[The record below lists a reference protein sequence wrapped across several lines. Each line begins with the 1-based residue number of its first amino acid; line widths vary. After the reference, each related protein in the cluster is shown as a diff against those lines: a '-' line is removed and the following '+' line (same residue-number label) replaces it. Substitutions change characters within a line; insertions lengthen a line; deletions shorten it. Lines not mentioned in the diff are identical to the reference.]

1 MYIHPGQMNYPVN
14 RSGTTGVKKN
24 RQLVILPDKT
34 TIDGSILKPLRKNYQ
49 LEDVTMKKIL
59 LICLLTLIMIAA
71 MFPVSA
77 LAALPDGIPSSLESP
92 TIKSVELKYNED
104 GIPYFEAQVY
114 FPQSVLDLDSEAPSG
129 GSVFW
134 DYAVKVD
141 NGSWSEFGG
150 GGYINVYTGGED
162 GETPVSAGN
171 FTITF
176 DPIDEGSL
184 TSVDIKSHI
193 YSYQLRVYYDYYE
206 GWPDVQPIYSPASN
220 AVTIGSGSFYSDAST
235 WAESEL
241 KKANELGLI
250 PDILKGVDMTKPITR
265 EEFCELAVLLYEK
278 VTETAAAPASPNPFT
293 DTTNSQILKAYA
305 LGITTGT
312 STTTFSP
319 NTLINREQCAAML
332 FRAIKA
338 IAPAADYSVAGIKDF
353 PDQKDISSWAADAT
367 KYMSKLGIIKGDAS
381 GNFMPK
387 ATTTVQTAAGY
398 GMATREAAILMTVR
412 TYETMD

>member
-1 MYIHPGQMNYPVN
+1 
-14 RSGTTGVKKN
+14 
-24 RQLVILPDKT
+24 
-34 TIDGSILKPLRKNYQ
+34 
-49 LEDVTMKKIL
+49 MKKK
-59 LICLLTLIMIAA
+59 LLTFLLALLMITA

-77 LAALPDGIPSSLESP
+77 LAALPEGVPSSLEAP
-92 TIKSVELKYNED
+92 TIKSIELKHNED

-114 FPQSVLDLDSEAPSG
+114 FPQSVLNLDSEAPGG

-134 DYAVKVD
+134 EYSVKVD
-141 NGSWSEFGG
+141 DGSWGEFGG

-162 GETPVSAGN
+162 GEGPVSAGN
-171 FTITF
+171 FAITF
-176 DPIDEGSL
+176 DPIDEGSM
-184 TSVDIKSHI
+184 TSVDIKNHI
-193 YSYQLRVYYDYYE
+193 YSYKLQVYYDYYE
-206 GWPDVQPIYSPASN
+206 GWPDVEPIYSPISN
-220 AVTIGSGSFYSDAST
+220 TVTIGSGSFYSDAST
-235 WAESEL
+235 WAEPEL

-250 PDILKGVDMTKPITR
+250 PSILKGADMTKPITR

-278 VTETAAAPASPNPFT
+278 VTKKTAVPASQNPFT

-312 STTTFSP
+312 SATTFSP
-319 NTLINREQCAAML
+319 KTLINREQCATML

-338 IAPAADYSVAGIKDF
+338 IAPSADYSIMGVKDF
-353 PDQKDISSWAADAT
+353 PDQKDISSWAVDGT
-367 KYMSKLGIIKGDAS
+367 KYMSKLGIIKGDDA

-387 ATTTVQTAAGY
+387 ATTTAQTAAGY

>member
-1 MYIHPGQMNYPVN
+1 MKYKYFRTCML
-14 RSGTTGVKKN
+14 
-24 RQLVILPDKT
+24 LVAT
-34 TIDGSILKPLRKNYQ
+34 
-49 LEDVTMKKIL
+49 L
-59 LICLLTLIMIAA
+59 LITT
-71 MFPVSA
+71 MFFITA
-77 LAALPDGIPSSLESP
+77 FAALPEGVPSKLESP
-92 TIKSVELKYNED
+92 SIQQIEQKTYED
-104 GIPYFEAQVY
+104 GRPYFEAQVY
-114 FPQSVLDLDSEAPSG
+114 FPQSVLDLDSEAPGG

-141 NGSWSEFGG
+141 NGSWGEFGG

-162 GETPVSAGN
+162 GETPVSAGS
-171 FTITF
+171 FVVTF

-193 YSYQLRVYYDYYE
+193 YSYKLRVYYDYYE
-206 GWPDVQPIYSPASN
+206 GWPDVQPIYSPVSN
-220 AVTIGSGSFYSDAST
+220 VVTIGSGSFYSNAST

-250 PDILKGVDMTKPITR
+250 PGILKGADMTKPITR
-265 EEFCELAVLLYEK
+265 EEFCELAVLMYEK
-278 VTETAAAPASPNPFT
+278 VMETTAAPASPNPFT

-319 NTLINREQCAAML
+319 KTLINREQCAAML
-332 FRAIKA
+332 FRAIRA
-338 IAPAADYSVAGIKDF
+338 IAPAADYSVAGIKNF
-353 PDQKDISSWAADAT
+353 PDQKDISAWAADAA

-387 ATTTVQTAAGY
+387 ATTTAQTAAGY
-398 GMATREAAILMTVR
+398 GMANREAAILMTVR
-412 TYETMD
+412 TYEAMD